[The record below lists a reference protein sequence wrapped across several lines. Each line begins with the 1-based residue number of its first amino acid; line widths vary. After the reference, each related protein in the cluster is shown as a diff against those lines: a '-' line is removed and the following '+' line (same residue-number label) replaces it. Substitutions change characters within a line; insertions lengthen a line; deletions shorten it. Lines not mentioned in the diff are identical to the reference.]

1 MSSLF
6 DKVLAEADNT
16 IKQVMMSAFTIN
28 GKRYQAVLDESP
40 NLMQYEDNRIN
51 GTTRTLT
58 LFKSSGYQPQM
69 GDLIKQGRAEYIVR
83 GFSFN
88 DKLIILQLE

>member
-1 MSSLF
+1 
-6 DKVLAEADNT
+6 
-16 IKQVMMSAFTIN
+16 MSAFTIN

-51 GTTRTLT
+51 GTTPTLT
-58 LFKSSGYQPQM
+58 LFKSSGYQPKM

-83 GFSFN
+83 GFNFN
-88 DKLIILQLE
+88 DELIILQLE